1 MKLSYLSIFFLFLNI
16 SYLQGQFYTYER
28 IDSTLHAWQEM
39 FGYTSH
45 PSDDYDGF
53 GVIYNLD
60 TIGYSS
66 QDNLPIYAV
75 KLSAHADI
83 KEAQP
88 RVLILGQCH
97 AEEIYGVEISMR
109 MINQFLHP
117 EQFQQNRTFLQKGTL
132 FY

>member
-1 MKLSYLSIFFLFLNI
+1 MKLAYLIPFCLFLNI
-16 SYLQGQFYTYER
+16 FYSQDQLYNYER
-28 IDSTLHAWQEM
+28 IDSTLHAWQDM

-45 PSDDYDGF
+45 PSDDYEGF

-75 KLSAHADI
+75 KLSANADI

-88 RVLILGQCH
+88 RVLIMTALVLFIIWILLATHHRIICQF
-97 AEEIYGVEISMR
+97 MR
-109 MINQFLHP
+109 
-117 EQFQQNRTFLQKGTL
+117 
-132 FY
+132 